1 MLSGINPF
9 KIKGQNKYQRMNTIT
24 EYEFDDTY
32 IYFSSEEAKDLV
44 SQLLNSN
51 VRESF

>member
-24 EYEFDDTY
+24 EYEFDESY
-32 IYFSSEEAKDLV
+32 IYFTTIEVKDLV
-44 SQLLNSN
+44 M
-51 VRESF
+51 